1 MQAHHASRWA
11 ADGRKRPGQRHTAAA
26 SAASACRGRA
36 ASAGCAGSAG
46 SSATRDGGG
55 AQCLGRAAA
64 ADDSGHGPVT
74 PSGDAVHP
82 QQLCVP
88 TDGAPAPA
96 RAAAADGGSEMCD
109 AGGCIAAAL
118 VALGVF
124 ETEEEAK
131 AVLNEAGARVF
142 SFHRREN
149 PRGGL
154 VLASTRARRC
164 TRRTSRGRRQSSN
177 RLCRWS
183 ASG

>member
-1 MQAHHASRWA
+1 MCLSV
-11 ADGRKRPGQRHTAAA
+11 TAW
-26 SAASACRGRA
+26 
-36 ASAGCAGSAG
+36 
-46 SSATRDGGG
+46 
-55 AQCLGRAAA
+55 
-64 ADDSGHGPVT
+64 
-74 PSGDAVHP
+74 
-82 QQLCVP
+82 
-88 TDGAPAPA
+88 TD
-96 RAAAADGGSEMCD
+96 RAADGGSEMCG

-164 TRRTSRGRRQSSN
+164 TRRSSRGRRQSSN